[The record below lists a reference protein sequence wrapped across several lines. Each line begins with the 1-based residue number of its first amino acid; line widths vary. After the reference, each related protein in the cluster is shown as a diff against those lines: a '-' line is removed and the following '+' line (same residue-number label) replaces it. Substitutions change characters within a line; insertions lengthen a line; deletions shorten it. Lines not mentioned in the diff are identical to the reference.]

1 MDTYLLPATKYEP
14 PPNWQV
20 QRRTLNTIIEDD
32 RSDNDEGSYIDEDL
46 YDEERGRSR
55 SSYTSRSA
63 GSSTSPVPSLT
74 SSISSYSRQSRRSH
88 EFDELY
94 DVSDE
99 EPADKPSINSSR
111 LSVQSMITHPAG
123 PRKSP
128 RFKANR
134 NCYPTIIIPSHVRW
148 STKQKLQTIS
158 PAPHTKIPLSPAVLS
173 LLNREL
179 PAINQTPSLDDGDG
193 SSTDPHAHS
202 TAPPTPDTRSPE
214 NGEAWGPVEVKQ
226 RPESSLFKGIKE
238 PDIVVRGEDW
248 GHTNSFPF
256 DGEPIIRDFSSDA
269 GVSIDSPVLGMDD
282 RMSDAGVQ
290 LSEEAL
296 LTLQQLSIEIP
307 PVPDFVTDSESNSSR
322 AGEMQEVPFDL
333 TRNPTIRRWTADMT
347 PVSEA
352 SDYSLDQL
360 SIPSPG
366 GFFSSLGGA
375 ARHTWAFA
383 KTRPPSVVLPSTTT
397 AEYFYNCP
405 WREPNPVV
413 EQIVE
418 VDDTS
423 TEGPPTARQIPFK
436 NHAAEYTTVMNPKTP
451 PSPYAESVHDDD
463 ENLQRQVHQV
473 IEDHLDRTTVW
484 LAAQSSYLAA
494 LRETN
499 PVNDV
504 RIDPLEESKRA
515 SRHLRNDSLDSPM
528 KKAVRF
534 LEEETAERDKQ
545 SNDTHQGDSTYYHAF
560 QHISNKAKSQDPFRH
575 RQVRAEAVQAS
586 RNCLPKE
593 HLERLQGNY
602 NITKADRPAP
612 PRPVSL
618 FPGKDSDENEQTT
631 EQKVISRVERERQA
645 LEQLNTS
652 MWVVEAS
659 RFLSGGKLLNSP
671 AIRAISHTPESSSA
685 SKVPLSTPHNQP
697 NMRIL
702 DLGGLPNCDWAW
714 HCAREYPT
722 SKVYT
727 ATTYPLSINPSIRGP
742 SNHRSTCV
750 PSLYTLPY
758 PDHHFSAIS
767 ARSLFAHLKTSQ
779 PPGLHTDEYD
789 LCLRECLR
797 TLKPG
802 GYLEFFL
809 LDSEIVNAG
818 PRGTAVSV
826 EFGFNLK
833 TRGYD
838 AIPTKNFLGR
848 LRRAGFDDIKRAWTF
863 LPIGSPAIT
872 TIAPPE
878 TPPPRPISQIDGIEA
893 VQGPVGSTAGVAN
906 IAGLVGSWA
915 WEQWMVKLQVEMG
928 KEGLPSGV
936 GSVIEEGKRTG
947 GGWRCLS
954 GWARKPCEF

>member
-1 MDTYLLPATKYEP
+1 MDTYLLPATRYEP
-14 PPNWQV
+14 PTNWQV
-20 QRRTLNTIIEDD
+20 QCRTLNTIIEDD
-32 RSDNDEGSYIDEDL
+32 RSENDEGSYIDEDL
-46 YDEERGRSR
+46 YEEERGRSR
-55 SSYTSRSA
+55 SSDTTRSA

-74 SSISSYSRQSRRSH
+74 SSISSYCRQSRRSH

-99 EPADKPSINSSR
+99 EPVDKPSTKSVR
-111 LSVQSMITHPAG
+111 LSAQSMITHPAG
-123 PRKSP
+123 PHNFP
-128 RFKANR
+128 RSKATR
-134 NCYPTIIIPSHVRW
+134 NCYPTIMIPSPGRW
-148 STKQKLQTIS
+148 PTKQKLQILS

-173 LLNREL
+173 LLNRDL
-179 PAINQTPSLDDGDG
+179 PAINQTPSLDDSDG
-193 SSTDPHAHS
+193 SSIDPLARS

-214 NGEAWGPVEVKQ
+214 NGEAWVQVEVKQ
-226 RPESSLFKGIKE
+226 RPESSLFKGITE
-238 PDIVVRGEDW
+238 LDTVVRGEDW
-248 GHTNSFPF
+248 GHNNGLF
-256 DGEPIIRDFSSDA
+256 DGELIIRDFGSDA
-269 GVSIDSPVLGMDD
+269 GVSIDDSPVLGMDD
-282 RMSDAGVQ
+282 RLSDAGIQ

-307 PVPDFVTDSESNSSR
+307 AVPDFVTDSELNSSR

-333 TRNPTIRRWTADMT
+333 TRNPTIRRWTANMT

-366 GFFSSLGGA
+366 GFFSSLRGA
-375 ARHTWAFA
+375 ARNTWAFA
-383 KTRPPSVVLPSTTT
+383 KTGPPSVVLPSTTT

-405 WREPNPVV
+405 WREPNAVV
-413 EQIVE
+413 EQILE

-423 TEGPPTARQIPFK
+423 TEGPLTARQIPHK
-436 NHAAEYTTVMNPKTP
+436 NHASDYTAVISPNAP
-451 PSPYAESVHDDD
+451 PSPYAESAHDDD
-463 ENLQRQVHQV
+463 EDLQRQLHHV

-504 RIDPLEESKRA
+504 RTDLLEESKRA

-534 LEEETAERDKQ
+534 LEEENAGRDNR
-545 SNDTHQGDSTYYHAF
+545 STDSHQGDSTYYHAF
-560 QHISNKAKSQDPFRH
+560 QHISNKVKSQDAFRH
-575 RQVRAEAVQAS
+575 RQVRAEAVHAS

-602 NITKADRPAP
+602 IITKADRPAP

-618 FPGKDSDENEQTT
+618 FHGKESDENEQTT
-631 EQKVISRVERERQA
+631 EQKVISRVECERQA

-671 AIRAISHTPESSSA
+671 AIRTISHTLISPSA
-685 SKVPLSTPHNQP
+685 TRTPLTTPHNQP
-697 NMRIL
+697 SMRIL

-722 SKVYT
+722 SRVYT
-727 ATTYPLSINPSIRGP
+727 ATTCPLSINPSIRGP

-750 PSLYTLPY
+750 SSLYTLPY
-758 PDHHFSAIS
+758 PDHYFSAIS

-779 PPGLHTDEYD
+779 PPGLPTDEYD

-838 AIPTKNFLGR
+838 AVPTKNFLGR

-872 TIAPPE
+872 TIPPPE
-878 TPPPRPISQIDGIEA
+878 TPPPRPISQIGVIEA
-893 VQGPVGSTAGVAN
+893 VQGPVGTTACAAN

-915 WEQWMVKLQVEMG
+915 WEQWMVKLQGEMG
-928 KEGLPSGV
+928 KECLSSGV
-936 GSVIEEGKRTG
+936 GSVMEEGKRTG

-954 GWARKPCEF
+954 GWARKPGEF

>member
-1 MDTYLLPATKYEP
+1 MDTYLLPATRYEP
-14 PPNWQV
+14 PPTWQV

-32 RSDNDEGSYIDEDL
+32 PSDNDEGSYIDEDL

-55 SSYTSRSA
+55 SSHTSRSA

-94 DVSDE
+94 DVSDD
-99 EPADKPSINSSR
+99 EPSDRPSINSSR
-111 LSVQSMITHPAG
+111 LSVQSMVTHPAG
-123 PRKSP
+123 PRKFP
-128 RFKANR
+128 RYKANR
-134 NCYPTIIIPSHVRW
+134 NCYPTIVIPSQVRW

-173 LLNREL
+173 LLNRDL
-179 PAINQTPSLDDGDG
+179 PAINQTPSLDDADG

-214 NGEAWGPVEVKQ
+214 NGEAWNQVEVKQ

-248 GHTNSFPF
+248 GHTNTFHF
-256 DGEPIIRDFSSDA
+256 DREPIIRDFSSDA
-269 GVSIDSPVLGMDD
+269 GVSLDDSPVLGLDD

-296 LTLQQLSIEIP
+296 RTLQQLSIEIP
-307 PVPDFVTDSESNSSR
+307 PVPDFFTDSESNSSK

-383 KTRPPSVVLPSTTT
+383 KTRPSSVVPPSTTT

-423 TEGPPTARQIPFK
+423 TEGPPTARQMPIQ
-436 NHAAEYTTVMNPKTP
+436 NHAAEYTAVMNPKTP

-463 ENLQRQVHQV
+463 ENLQRQVHQ
-473 IEDHLDRTTVW
+473 DHLDRTTVW

-504 RIDPLEESKRA
+504 RIDPLEEAKRA

-560 QHISNKAKSQDPFRH
+560 QHISNKAKSQDAFRH

-586 RNCLPKE
+586 RNCLPTE

-618 FPGKDSDENEQTT
+618 FPGKDSDESEQTT

-671 AIRAISHTPESSSA
+671 TIRAISNTPKSSSA
-685 SKVPLSTPHNQP
+685 SKVPLSTLNDQP

-714 HCAREYPT
+714 HCAREYPN

-727 ATTYPLSINPSIRGP
+727 ATTYPLSINPSMRGP
-742 SNHRSTCV
+742 SNHRSTYV

-758 PDHHFSAIS
+758 PDQHFSAIS

-789 LCLRECLR
+789 LCLSECLR

-928 KEGLPSGV
+928 KDGLPSGV

-954 GWARKPCEF
+954 GWARKPSEF